1 MLDVNQASSTLMACF
16 LSKPSKMAKLQ
27 SDTSNEMLSFNSL
40 RLTQRYMLVFVGYFL
55 SMAVVIGM
63 SWHGLM
69 SARDSLGALHDKSLQ
84 RILLAE
90 SINESV
96 VQSRM
101 QMLLAFQHAPDSP
114 LASLHEHPVSEHLD
128 LVKHNLSQGMEWQ
141 KELNSMI
148 DAGMEKDM
156 FAEAMRVQNDW
167 NSKLNVLVGQ
177 MAAGDF
183 SSDLMSRFLATGREE
198 GDMLVA
204 LVGAFKGLQV
214 TQADE
219 AFQAADE
226 RYHVSILVFALC
238 VLFGG
243 LPATLLS
250 VSLLKRMQAGFKQAH
265 RTAQAIA
272 AGDISQRVSS
282 SGKDEI
288 TELLVQMEDMRSHL
302 HDIISKVRSGA
313 EAIAGASTQVAAGT
327 GDLSM
332 RTEQQAAS
340 LEETAAATEELSST
354 VQQNADSAIRASE
367 LARGATDVAERGGH
381 MVSEVV
387 ATMEDINTSAKKIE
401 AIIGVIDSIA
411 FQTNILALNA
421 AVEAA
426 RAGEQGRGFA
436 VVASEVRS
444 LAGRSA
450 EAAKEIKV
458 LINDSVN
465 RVRTGSDQVHR
476 TGNTM
481 QDIVQSIAR
490 VSDIVSEIAEASREQ
505 SKGLAQINDAVANLD
520 DVTQQNAALVEET
533 SAASTSLQEQAN
545 QMAQM
550 SAKFVLEP
558 GTTSAGYTSNYRSP
572 ACIGSGGGKT
582 AVSSAHAAS
591 VPALAQ
597 AASQESL
604 A

>member
-1 MLDVNQASSTLMACF
+1 
-16 LSKPSKMAKLQ
+16 
-27 SDTSNEMLSFNSL
+27 MLSFNSL

-55 SMAVVIGM
+55 SMAVVIGI

-128 LVKHNLSQGMEWQ
+128 LVKHNLSQGVEWQ

-572 ACIGSGGGKT
+572 ASIGSGGGKT

-591 VPALAQ
+591 MPALAQ
-597 AASQESL
+597 AASEESL
-604 A
+604 V

>member
-1 MLDVNQASSTLMACF
+1 
-16 LSKPSKMAKLQ
+16 
-27 SDTSNEMLSFNSL
+27 MLSFNSL

-421 AVEAA
+421 AVEAD

-572 ACIGSGGGKT
+572 ASIGSGGGKT